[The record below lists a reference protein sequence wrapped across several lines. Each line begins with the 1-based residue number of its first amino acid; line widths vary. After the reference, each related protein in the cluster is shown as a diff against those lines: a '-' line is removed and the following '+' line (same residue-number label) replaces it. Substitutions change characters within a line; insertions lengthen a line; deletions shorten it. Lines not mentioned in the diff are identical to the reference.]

1 MTTGYAS
8 FSTLLFFFVV
18 VCFFLSHST
27 NIPHTTNENANA
39 NANTNTNIN
48 TRARHRQKRRKEK
61 KSLPDKLSRRRV
73 VFSTDFH
80 LWRKTLIQ
88 VFFFTFRLGFSCS
101 MQRLNP
107 HDVFSPWSNFFCN
120 DSQPLFLNFVAL
132 EHRANWTV
140 DSDKSGKLHSCR
152 KIYLK

>member
-1 MTTGYAS
+1 MHHSPLCSSSLLWFAF
-8 FSTLLFFFVV
+8 FS
-18 VCFFLSHST
+18 H
-27 NIPHTTNENANA
+27 IPPTYHTQQMKTQ
-39 NANTNTNIN
+39 TQTQTQTQGRGID
-48 TRARHRQKRRKEK
+48 RREGKKK

-88 VFFFTFRLGFSCS
+88 VFFFILRLGFSCS

-107 HDVFSPWSNFFCN
+107 HDIFSPWSNFFCN